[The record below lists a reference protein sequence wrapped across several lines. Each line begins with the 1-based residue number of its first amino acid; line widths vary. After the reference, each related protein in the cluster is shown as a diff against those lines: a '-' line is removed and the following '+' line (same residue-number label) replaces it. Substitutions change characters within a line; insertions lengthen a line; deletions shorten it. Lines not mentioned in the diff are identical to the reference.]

1 MIGGRPVT
9 VWRERAELCLCLC
22 LCLRL
27 RLRLWGGDEGRG
39 ESCRGVS

>member
-9 VWRERAELCLCLC
+9 VWRERAELCLC